1 MGSVLTGW
9 VVPASNCSSLVDVET
24 EQPSTGL
31 YSVGSSPG
39 TSLSIWIVLLLLIG
53 SETPIHPAKL
63 TRDAQL
69 SEAFS
74 LNLLEWKNPKYMQL
88 EKIIQP
94 THTLTASFNR
104 HSLPALASSL
114 TILTPQRSEA
124 LHGLCREVQ
133 GAC

>member
-9 VVPASNCSSLVDVET
+9 VVPASNCSSRVDVET

-39 TSLSIWIVLLLLIG
+39 RWSLSIWVVLLFLIG

-69 SEAFS
+69 SGAFS
-74 LNLLEWKNPKYMQL
+74 LNLLEWKIPN
-88 EKIIQP
+88 
-94 THTLTASFNR
+94 TRN
-104 HSLPALASSL
+104 
-114 TILTPQRSEA
+114 
-124 LHGLCREVQ
+124 
-133 GAC
+133 